1 MYKDI
6 TGIILSGGKSS
17 RMGLN
22 KSLIELSGKTFIQR
36 TKDLMSGLFENVI
49 LITNEPDLYDFLD
62 IESYVDIFK
71 GFGPLGGI
79 HSGLINSKTEENFI
93 ISCDIPLVIKD
104 AITFIADYP
113 AYKAIKIPKAEG
125 YIQQLCGI
133 YSKKCLPEIESV
145 LNESMD
151 EETRDIHQRKRK
163 CKVHKLIDI
172 VDVCLI
178 DFEEEFPNYTTD
190 IFFNMNNKNDY
201 EYVKMKYE

>member
-71 GFGPLGGI
+71 VFGPLGGI
-79 HSGLINSKTEENFI
+79 HSGLINSKTDENFQKEFRA
-93 ISCDIPLVIKD
+93 L
-104 AITFIADYP
+104 
-113 AYKAIKIPKAEG
+113 
-125 YIQQLCGI
+125 
-133 YSKKCLPEIESV
+133 
-145 LNESMD
+145 
-151 EETRDIHQRKRK
+151 QR
-163 CKVHKLIDI
+163 
-172 VDVCLI
+172 
-178 DFEEEFPNYTTD
+178 N
-190 IFFNMNNKNDY
+190 
-201 EYVKMKYE
+201 